1 MGVTTDPLKGL
12 EEGRFDLIIASAG
25 YTTMARSKSA
35 SLLQEQ
41 HLQKEALVWVQAE
54 KSKIDSKK
62 DPLPLVMLG
71 PLSRYRPIAF
81 EALRKEGRSWEIVF
95 DSKLIS
101 VFRSYRRLRWFP
113 GLNSWARTVVFP
125 PSRK

>member
-41 HLQKEALVWVQAE
+41 HLQKERSSGCKRRNPRLT
-54 KSKIDSKK
+54 
-62 DPLPLVMLG
+62 
-71 PLSRYRPIAF
+71 
-81 EALRKEGRSWEIVF
+81 RKRTRSHW
-95 DSKLIS
+95 SC
-101 VFRSYRRLRWFP
+101 
-113 GLNSWARTVVFP
+113 
-125 PSRK
+125 